1 MSKRLVFVLVLMALA
16 LFGLSACTPCDM
28 VAPGLVSPDWREIL
42 DPNAAVLDW
51 NYTDSCTPDNF
62 EIYLSKDSS
71 FSVIEHTGTVAGS
84 TTTWSAPVLD
94 DAEEYFWR
102 VRGVDEGVDGPW
114 STELRS
120 FFTGP
125 ICSAGDLVFP
135 PSLIYPPSGGFFNR
149 ASDSLEWEWQLTSC
163 IPESYRIEV
172 SMDSGF
178 IDTTY
183 NGGTGTPGTRWGF
196 GSTPPAATHF
206 WWRVSAFAD
215 GVWGSPSAVFSFVTD
230 PACSGVGLLDAVA
243 ETPSNNDVVNTL
255 TPEFTWSYP
264 DTSCAPEG
272 FHFQSSETS
281 DFSTIFIDADNP
293 TIASLSF
300 AAGYPYNDCQE
311 YYWRAAVVSDGIE
324 TAFTTPR
331 RFIVDETGNCDCLV
345 GATTI
350 PVQTSPGNYQILPDT
365 NAQLRWRNPGGC
377 FPDGAAVQI
386 ATDYDFAD
394 MSEYTFPGQFITGYD
409 PPALDPATQYRWKAA
424 YYMDNGGSPVIGDYS
439 GPKSF
444 FTGPECSSLSEV
456 VAPVRLGPA
465 DGSVVTENYA
475 ALKFTP
481 GTPGC
486 IPDGYLKHLHELAD
500 FSDPNQLGET
510 SFPATTVLTDPLTNC
525 TTYYWSVTAVQDGGY
540 GPESDHGSFFVDVDG
555 TCLPPGVPCT
565 AKGNFFC
572 KAGTY
577 DVFENLWTVEI
588 GHRVLAIARNPQST
602 YLLFTMLDQET
613 KQPFEHEIKCWGYIG
628 KIDPGWPETPEGVEV
643 DFEVLQVVIPP
654 EPPVEEPEPEPEKVC
669 SPTSSNEECM
679 AFGGQYKKTNECDC
693 P

>member
-1 MSKRLVFVLVLMALA
+1 MSKRLVFALVLMALT
-16 LFGLSACTPCDM
+16 LFGLSACSPCDM
-28 VAPGLVSPDWREIL
+28 VAPDLISPDWREVL
-42 DPNAAVLDW
+42 DPSSASLNWYYSDS
-51 NYTDSCTPDNF
+51 SCTPDNF
-62 EIYLSKDSS
+62 EVILSKDNSYSVVEHSGIVSGSS
-71 FSVIEHTGTVAGS
+71 S
-84 TTTWSAPVLD
+84 TWTPPVLD

-102 VRGVDEGVDGPW
+102 VRAVDSGDNGPW

-135 PSLIYPPSGGFFNR
+135 PSLTYPPSGGFFDR
-149 ASDSLEWEWQLTSC
+149 SYDSLEWEWQINAC

-178 IDTTY
+178 VDTTY

-196 GSTPPAATHF
+196 GSTPPAATQF

-215 GVWGSPSAVFSFVTD
+215 GVWGSPSAVHSFFTD
-230 PACSGVGLLDAVA
+230 PACPAAGLLNAVA
-243 ETPSNNDVVNTL
+243 ETPIDDDILNTL

-264 DTSCAPEG
+264 DSSCAPEG

-281 DFSTIFIDADNP
+281 DFSTVFIDADNP
-293 TIASLSF
+293 TIATQSF

-311 YYWRAAVVSDGIE
+311 YYWRAAVVSGGVE

-331 RFIVDETGNCDCLV
+331 RFVIDETGNCDCAP

-350 PVQTSPGNYQILPDT
+350 PIQTDPGNYQILPDA
-365 NAQLRWRNPGGC
+365 NAMLRWNNPGGC

-394 MSEYTFPGQFITGYD
+394 MNEFTFPGQFVTGYD

-424 YYMDNGGSPVIGDYS
+424 YYMDVAGSPVIGDYS
-439 GPKSF
+439 GPRSF
-444 FTGPECSSLSEV
+444 FTGPECTSLAEV
-456 VAPVRLGPA
+456 VAPIRLSPT
-465 DGSVVTENYA
+465 DGSVVNENFA
-475 ALKFTP
+475 ALKHTP

-486 IPDGYLKHLHELAD
+486 IPDGYLLHLHEMAD
-500 FSDPNQLGET
+500 FSDPNQLTENA
-510 SFPATTVLTDPLTNC
+510 FPATTVLTDPLTDC

-555 TCLPPGVPCT
+555 TCGPGGVPGT
-565 AKGNFFC
+565 AKSNTFC
-572 KAGTY
+572 RESTFANSEGFATHKVG
-577 DVFENLWTVEI
+577 D
-588 GHRVLAIARNPQST
+588 RVLAIARNPFST
-602 YLLFTMLDQET
+602 YLFFTILDQET
-613 KQPFEHEIKCWGYIG
+613 GKPYQNEIRCWSFVDHFTL
-628 KIDPGWPETPEGVEV
+628 KRSMDELMFVDP
-643 DFEVLQVVIPP
+643 PP
-654 EPPVEEPEPEPEKVC
+654 EEIFTCAEDTGPVTCKAVGGTYDEKKHIC
-669 SPTSSNEECM
+669 N
-679 AFGGQYKKTNECDC
+679 C